1 MAVNRGLTWSA
12 EEVQFLIDI
21 WAEENI
27 SSMLDTTHKNTAV
40 FKIFSDRLREK
51 GFNRTIEQCRAK
63 LKKLSHLY
71 VKTRDSLNRS
81 GSSGEERERFPW
93 YDDLDNIMG
102 TKPVVKPVDMV
113 ESAEGND
120 SLITNM
126 SDDEE
131 TGPTEPELANS
142 SDAANKVGE
151 RLAIPDSQSRK
162 RKARNSQDELQQLLA
177 EQRQFMKD
185 MMDAERAQRAEEA
198 ADFSNMRMAQQE
210 AEERRF
216 QAMQAQHQATNS
228 MFMQVMSNLTR
239 ALHQQPHYTVPMP
252 PHILPFQSR
261 TPQPPAQASEVSDI
275 SSVLHEVNTTQ
286 NLFYN

>member
-12 EEVQFLIDI
+12 EEVKFLIDI

-40 FKIFSDRLREK
+40 FKIFSDIRLREK

-63 LKKLSHLY
+63 LKKLRHLY

-126 SDDEE
+126 SDDEGE
-131 TGPTEPELANS
+131 LGLLSLSWPTPAMQQ
-142 SDAANKVGE
+142 K
-151 RLAIPDSQSRK
+151 RLAIPGSQSRK

-216 QAMQAQHQATNS
+216 QAMQAQQQATNS

-261 TPQPPAQASEVSDI
+261 TPQPPAPASEVSDI
-275 SSVLHEVNTTQ
+275 SSVLHDVNTTQ